1 MVLRPVRLRDAG
13 AKTERMEVGMSAL
26 SLDDRKNPGGVLHY
40 APRRLGAVDD
50 ESTIRP
56 VLERLSRGEGRTPA
70 PRMIRKSGGVAA
82 MPPVE
87 FETAARNPLP
97 IAARLAVAGGLMA
110 LVAALGAGLF
120 IWPRSADHAAATT
133 GAAPSTATNLPT
145 PVHTVSIRESDKSGG
160 DSSLAMIDKDPARAP
175 QMTPATS
182 VDAGAAAP
190 IAAPVV
196 PAQPVLA
203 SDPSATPLKLWAMM
217 PADPSSRGWT
227 PAGQQ
232 AMDQTSAADTAAAPA
247 PETAPPPH
255 KTATTHNARHVVHR
269 QRKSHRRRHVS
280 AAPAPA
286 QTAEPAQADQAQPQP
301 IKKLPLQAAIDRIFS
316 SPAGAANGAAPATTP

>member
-1 MVLRPVRLRDAG
+1 
-13 AKTERMEVGMSAL
+13 MSAL

-40 APRRLGAVDD
+40 APRRLGAIDD

-145 PVHTVSIRESDKSGG
+145 PVHTVSTPPMVTGESIGSGSERG
-160 DSSLAMIDKDPARAP
+160 K
-175 QMTPATS
+175 QTS
-182 VDAGAAAP
+182 VGEFSR
-190 IAAPVV
+190 PVSRV
-196 PAQPVLA
+196 RTQPDIQSL
-203 SDPSATPLKLWAMM
+203 
-217 PADPSSRGWT
+217 R
-227 PAGQQ
+227 
-232 AMDQTSAADTAAAPA
+232 
-247 PETAPPPH
+247 
-255 KTATTHNARHVVHR
+255 
-269 QRKSHRRRHVS
+269 
-280 AAPAPA
+280 
-286 QTAEPAQADQAQPQP
+286 
-301 IKKLPLQAAIDRIFS
+301 
-316 SPAGAANGAAPATTP
+316 